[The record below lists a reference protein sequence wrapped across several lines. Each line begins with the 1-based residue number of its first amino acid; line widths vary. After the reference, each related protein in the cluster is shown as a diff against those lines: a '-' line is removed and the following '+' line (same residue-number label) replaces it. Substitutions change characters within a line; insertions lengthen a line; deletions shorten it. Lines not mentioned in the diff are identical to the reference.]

1 MDVNELREIL
11 IQHNGLQN
19 TDEVYTFYYDE
30 TNNIRKLYLKGSGFN
45 VKKADNFILAGI
57 LHKGLSTDSDYST
70 LFQMLNLQKNIHEL
84 KLKHIAKGDFL
95 DMLKSDK
102 LLTILKWL
110 IENKFYIHY
119 FNLNITYW
127 SVIDI
132 IESIIGELHHP
143 FYIINHMSLKSD
155 FYEIAN
161 SNSDA
166 FLNALHEFN
175 YPDIPEEKNHEFC
188 LWLIDFTCMHSCIL
202 SDFRANV
209 LENLVKESLKIE
221 ELPFISGFHG
231 RELIDNFMVF
241 YLRNL
246 YLFKN
251 SIHIFDEEKS
261 IQDEVKNF
269 PLTENGIPIQNHEF
283 VKSHNS
289 EAVQL
294 SDVIAGFLGK
304 YFSYLKDVND
314 EQLVLDKAGLTSKQ
328 YETFSALK
336 HIIDVS
342 NDVSSGFFNVVS
354 SEGEQRRNNRF
365 LHGLKS

>member
-1 MDVNELREIL
+1 MEFNELRNIL
-11 IQHNGLQN
+11 IQHNGLKN

-30 TNNIRKLYLKGSGFN
+30 TNNIRKLYLKDSGFN

-57 LHKGLSTDSDYST
+57 LHKGLSTGSDYLT
-70 LFQMLNLQKNIHEL
+70 LFQMLNLQKSAHEL
-84 KLKHIAKGDFL
+84 KLRHIAKGSFL
-95 DMLKSDK
+95 DMLKSDN
-102 LLTILKWL
+102 LLIIINWL

-132 IESIIGELHHP
+132 IDSIIGELHNP

-155 FYEIAN
+155 FYELAN
-161 SNSDA
+161 SNSDV

-175 YPDIPEEKNHEFC
+175 YPDIPEEKAHEFC
-188 LWLIDFTCMHSCIL
+188 LWLIDFTCMHSSML

-221 ELPFISGFHG
+221 VLPFISGFHG
-231 RELIDNFMVF
+231 RKLIDSFMVF

-261 IQDEVKNF
+261 IQDEVKDF
-269 PLTENGIPIQNHEF
+269 PLTENDMRIQNHEF
-283 VKSHNS
+283 VKSHHS

-328 YETFSALK
+328 FKTLSALK
-336 HIIDVS
+336 HIIDIS
-342 NDVSSGFFNVVS
+342 DDVSRGFFNVVI
-354 SEGEQRRNNRF
+354 SEGEQRRNNWF
-365 LHGLKS
+365 LHGVKL